1 METIPTWIWVGRGGQ
16 QHSGV
21 LTFVVPAGFLRV
33 GAASKSM
40 RDILSDPSG
49 RAFAR
54 RMASLRREDWV
65 FIDDLT
71 GREDLRPCVGKSYN
85 GRYGQVLD
93 GIATPAGNPSAP
105 MRCAVAVDD
114 MPGKFVQTCFGGP
127 RQQSFK
133 VVSLPMRSLCRVQ
146 PTVCA
151 VRLWA
156 RGERGS
162 QGPDAVGLIQDRL
175 GDQRRDRDPYASAV
189 SERSPHY
196 CSEVRLPAGLPRFA
210 GGGGDSDL
218 MRRAGLPLALREV
231 EPVCDL
237 CHIDRLNDRALEA
250 NCIIASELRDNAPQW
265 EGVAGPHV
273 VSRVDGKDLSVSDF
287 TVVWAFH
294 WMDRFESSSLRNS
307 SLRLGITPAAFEDFE
322 ARYLAARMSEAAAA
336 EVRARAQDLEAASLA
351 AQAGVIEPVVHATS
365 AAAID
370 PGEASEVARESWAG
384 SVERLAGAGAP
395 LLPQA
400 AARGVLVF
408 KFSRPSPELDEA
420 LLQSAPARAAAARG
434 VDVQPAWAN
443 GAKIFVDEVDEPG
456 VLDPQVLGNS
466 GEFVPSHVVIYEEEE
481 EGLHSALRGL
491 PYKTRKL
498 KPDILGRRACPRGP
512 SMMNV
517 SAAGSAGAG
526 SAGSTAGSASS
537 AGFTSQVASPQE
549 PQASDPLEC
558 IEYEVR
564 RTFIHI
570 APGLDDLD
578 TRTCRT
584 A

>member
-1 METIPTWIWVGRGGQ
+1 M
-16 QHSGV
+16 
-21 LTFVVPAGFLRV
+21 
-33 GAASKSM
+33 
-40 RDILSDPSG
+40 
-49 RAFAR
+49 
-54 RMASLRREDWV
+54 
-65 FIDDLT
+65 
-71 GREDLRPCVGKSYN
+71 
-85 GRYGQVLD
+85 
-93 GIATPAGNPSAP
+93 
-105 MRCAVAVDD
+105 
-114 MPGKFVQTCFGGP
+114 
-127 RQQSFK
+127 
-133 VVSLPMRSLCRVQ
+133 
-146 PTVCA
+146 
-151 VRLWA
+151 
-156 RGERGS
+156 
-162 QGPDAVGLIQDRL
+162 GLIIPDRS
-175 GDQRRDRDPYASAV
+175 RYRYPYESAV
-189 SERSPHY
+189 SERSPHH

-210 GGGGDSDL
+210 GGDGDSDL

-231 EPVCDL
+231 EPVYKLDTAVVGCV
-237 CHIDRLNDRALEA
+237 
-250 NCIIASELRDNAPQW
+250 IASVLRDRYHPYP
-265 EGVAGPHV
+265 AGPSV
-273 VSRVDGKDLSVSDF
+273 VSRVDGKDLSLSEF
-287 TVVWAFH
+287 TVVWAFNLMVQEEYTYEDFDGPSCI
-294 WMDRFESSSLRNS
+294 WGPSF
-307 SLRLGITPAAFEDFE
+307 TPADFEDFE
-322 ARYLAARMSEAAAA
+322 ARYLAARMAEAAAA
-336 EVRARAQDLEAASLA
+336 EVQARAQDLEAASLA
-351 AQAGVIEPVVHATS
+351 AQTAVIEPVVHATS

-434 VDVQPAWAN
+434 MDVQPAWAN

-456 VLDPQVLGNS
+456 FLDPQVLGNS

-481 EGLHSALRGL
+481 EDLHSALRGL

-498 KPDILGRRACPRGP
+498 KPDISGRRACPRGP

-537 AGFTSQVASPQE
+537 AGFTSQVASQQE
-549 PQASDPLEC
+549 PQASDPLEI

-578 TRTCRT
+578 TRTVRT